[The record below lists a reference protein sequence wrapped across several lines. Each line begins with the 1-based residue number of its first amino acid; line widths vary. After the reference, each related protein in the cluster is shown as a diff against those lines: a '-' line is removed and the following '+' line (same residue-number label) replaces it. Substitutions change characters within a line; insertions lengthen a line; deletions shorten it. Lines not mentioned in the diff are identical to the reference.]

1 MSSNAV
7 EGIIEVLSNDSL
19 GLNHI
24 FLVDQD
30 GKQHQICMGYVSANT
45 KDVYLYHRNGCPEWP
60 RCRPKTTWEKKH

>member
-30 GKQHQICMGYVSANT
+30 GKQHQITNVNILLT
-45 KDVYLYHRNGCPEWP
+45 KQHPEARCLYLNI
-60 RCRPKTTWEKKH
+60 EKVDESV

>member
-24 FLVDQD
+24 FLVDKD
-30 GKQHQICMGYVSANT
+30 GKQHQITNVNILLT
-45 KDVYLYHRNGCPEWP
+45 KQHPEARCLYLNI
-60 RCRPKTTWEKKH
+60 EKVDESV

>member
-30 GKQHQICMGYVSANT
+30 GKQHQITNVNILLSLLRGHITV
-45 KDVYLYHRNGCPEWP
+45 
-60 RCRPKTTWEKKH
+60 